1 MTAGELDGAPEP
13 FADRSELA
21 EPEGA
26 VGDSL
31 SVAVWTAVS
40 RFTGVLRGIAIAAVL
55 GATYFANAYQFTNGL
70 PNLIFYG
77 LLAGSMFA
85 SLLIPA
91 LVHHIDAGD
100 RQASARTAGGLL
112 GAAVLGMVA
121 LVPIAA
127 VATPWLL
134 RLGSVG
140 AANPA
145 AADSQVHEGA
155 VLVLLFLPQA
165 PLYAVVATA
174 TAVMNAHRRFAL
186 PAAAPA
192 LENLGTI
199 AVLGVVAVLYS
210 RTATTHAVPFSLLI
224 LLGAGTTGAVLLHAS
239 LQWWGARR
247 VGVVLV
253 PNAGWRDPE
262 VRATIR
268 RALPAAAQA
277 ALAAL
282 QVGALML
289 VADRVAGGVV
299 AVQLGINFYSLPIAI
314 GATPVAISLVP
325 RLSRMTAPGQAG
337 LFRDTWVRGLAFASF
352 LVIPAATAYVVIARP
367 LAGAIGY
374 GAFAAG
380 GGRALIAAA
389 LAGLAPAVVGETLFA
404 VTSYAYYAR
413 KDTSRPL
420 RGMVIQT
427 VVCATGIAAAA
438 QLRGTAL
445 VTGLGLAYSAGT
457 VAAAGYLVR
466 RLRRALPRGSEP
478 ALRPLLRTAAC
489 SAIMA
494 VPVWAA
500 ARYLAGSVHS
510 AAGHAAVMVVICVA
524 GAGIY
529 FAAQAAM
536 RAPQMQWLTGALA
549 SRWRRLTGRPA
560 AGASPRPATRMPRG
574 YLRRLRT
581 AIALSAMGP
590 ALSRRRFDAMLL
602 LRPFAVGALA
612 VVKRRLRTA
621 IALPAMGPALSRR
634 RFDAMLLLGPF
645 AAGALAVVKIKYAV
659 AAVLVL
665 GIIAWVAA
673 RPPVAAYLLIFVTP
687 LVVGLNAGLVVPGL
701 RANEGLMVAVGAGL
715 GVRWAVTVR
724 TGQIRWP
731 RLGAIDLSILALCV
745 TSSVVPLAMMAVRQR
760 QISSDDILYSTV
772 MWKLFAEYIIV
783 RTAISTREQA
793 MRCLVLLLA
802 ATAIVSFI
810 GILQAVGVGHV
821 SALLDQYTSSGG
833 QAPTEGSNRGASL
846 LGLPAAS
853 ADLAILS
860 FGVAIAMLARG
871 YSRRLLLGGLAV
883 LYVLGVVAAAEFA
896 TVIGLVV
903 AVAALIILT
912 KSARLAAYAVPV
924 ALVVGVLLWPI
935 ISIRL
940 EGFHSATG
948 LPQSWVVR
956 LINLRTY
963 FWPVLFSGNNWILG
977 VRPAA
982 RIATSH
988 YASGHVWIE
997 SGYTWLLWGGGIPLL
1012 ASYLAFAGSVLR
1024 RGWAYARRADPAGV
1038 AATAVAAAM
1047 CAQVVLMA
1055 FDPHLT
1061 YRGSGDELFLIL
1073 PILRALPARRT
1084 RGVHLNKPAAAAVT
1098 VAQHEGVPA

>member
-1 MTAGELDGAPEP
+1 VTAGALDGAPEP

-55 GATYFANAYQFTNGL
+55 GATYFANTYQFTNGL

-100 RQASARTAGGLL
+100 RKATARTAGGLL
-112 GAAVLGMVA
+112 GVAVLGMVA

-145 AADSQVHEGA
+145 AAHSQVHEGA

-186 PAAAPA
+186 AAAAPA

-199 AVLGVVAVLYS
+199 AVLGVVAILYF
-210 RTATTHAVPFSLLI
+210 RTATTHEVPFSLLV

-239 LQWWGARR
+239 VQWWGARR

-299 AVQLGINFYSLPIAI
+299 AVQLGINFYALPIAI
-314 GATPVAISLVP
+314 GATPVAIALVP
-325 RLSRMTAPGQAG
+325 RLSRLTAPAQAG
-337 LFRDTWVRGLAFASF
+337 LFRDIWVRGLVFASF

-389 LAGLAPAVVGETLFA
+389 LAGLALAVVGETLFA

-427 VVCATGIAAAA
+427 VVCATGIATVAH
-438 QLRGTAL
+438 LRGTAL

-457 VAAAGYLVR
+457 AAAAGYLVH
-466 RLRRALPRGSEP
+466 RLRRALPRGGEP
-478 ALRPLLRTAAC
+478 MLRPLLRTAAC

-500 ARYLAGSVHS
+500 ARYVAGSVHS
-510 AAGHAAVMVVICVA
+510 AAGHAAVTVVICVA

-536 RAPQMQWLTGALA
+536 RAPQVQWLTGALA

-581 AIALSAMGP
+581 AIAL
-590 ALSRRRFDAMLL
+590 
-602 LRPFAVGALA
+602 
-612 VVKRRLRTA
+612 
-621 IALPAMGPALSRR
+621 PAMGPALSRR

-645 AAGALAVVKIKYAV
+645 AVGALAVVKIKYAV

-673 RPPVAAYLLIFVTP
+673 RPPVAAYLLVFVTP

-701 RANEGLMVAVGAGL
+701 RANEGLMAAVGAGL

-760 QISSDDILYSTV
+760 QISSDDILYSIV

-802 ATAIVSFI
+802 ATAIVSFV

-903 AVAALIILT
+903 ALAALIILT

-982 RIATSH
+982 RVATSH
-988 YASGHVWIE
+988 YASGYVWIE

-1098 VAQHEGVPA
+1098 VTQHEGVPA